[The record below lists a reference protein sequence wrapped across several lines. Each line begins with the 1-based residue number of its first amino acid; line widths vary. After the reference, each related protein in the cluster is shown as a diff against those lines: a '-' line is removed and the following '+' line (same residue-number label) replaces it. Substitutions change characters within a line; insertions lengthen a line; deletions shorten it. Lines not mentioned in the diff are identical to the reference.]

1 MLKPSQFTWKKKG
14 KEVEE
19 VKQLTD
25 KRGKGPEG
33 GDNLRSLSTL
43 FEGSSHPLSPSWT
56 DRGLS
61 KNCVVPL
68 TVVLLRA
75 NPKVFREG

>member
-1 MLKPSQFTWKKKG
+1 MLKPSRFTWKKKG

-33 GDNLRSLSTL
+33 RGNLKSLSTL
-43 FEGSSHPLSPSWT
+43 FEGSSLSLPPSWT

-61 KNCVVPL
+61 KNCIIPL
-68 TVVLLRA
+68 TVVLLWA

>member
-1 MLKPSQFTWKKKG
+1 MLKPSRFTWKRKE

-33 GDNLRSLSTL
+33 GGNLKSLSTL
-43 FEGSSHPLSPSWT
+43 FEGSSHPLLPSWT
-56 DRGLS
+56 DRGVS
-61 KNCVVPL
+61 VKN
-68 TVVLLRA
+68 A
-75 NPKVFREG
+75 